1 MRNFRIATIS
11 GIPIQVNVSL
21 LVFLP
26 ILAWLIGS
34 GVQIAFY
41 ADLITAATGVAISVD
56 PLLEGTTP
64 WVIGITAAVGLFASV
79 GVHELGHAT
88 MARRYGIETESITLW
103 ILGGLAS
110 LREMPKEWTREFWVA
125 VAGPATSVLV
135 AGVCYLA
142 VVALPASTPVLTFV
156 FGWLFVTNLILAVF
170 NLLPAF
176 PMDGGRVLRALLGRR
191 RSYADATRIAAS
203 IGKGFAVLFA
213 IIGVLAP
220 SPILILLALFIYVA
234 ATGESR
240 VVALEAALEGV
251 TARDVL
257 DREPATIDAD
267 ESVATLVDRMLAER
281 TTSYTVVDAGD
292 AGDVVGVV
300 DLEHLKRVDDEAG
313 TAVREVMAG
322 GVAEVTPETPAFDVL
337 VAMGDGDAGVA
348 VVVDADG
355 TVVGQITNTSLGAFL
370 QFRRETGGLQPRVA
384 T

>member
-41 ADLITAATGVAISVD
+41 ADLITAATGVAIPVD

-110 LREMPKEWTREFWVA
+110 LREMPKQWTQEFWVA
-125 VAGPATSVLV
+125 IAGPATSVLV
-135 AGVCYLA
+135 AGACYLA
-142 VVALPASTPVLTFV
+142 VLALPASTPVATFV
-156 FGWLFVTNLILAVF
+156 FGWLLVTNLVLAAF

-213 IIGVLAP
+213 VVGVLAP

-251 TARDVL
+251 TACDVL
-257 DREPATIDAD
+257 DREPATIDVD
-267 ESVATLVDRMLAER
+267 ESVSTLVDRMLAER
-281 TTSYTVVDAGD
+281 TTTYTVVE

-313 TAVREVMAG
+313 TAVRAVMEE
-322 GVAEVTPETPAFDVL
+322 GVTEVTPDTPAFDVL

-348 VVVDADG
+348 VVVDEAG